1 MVKVIFTIIFA
12 QIFYL
17 CTNGQEKHL
26 DNRVFLEA
34 SFSVDTTLMGDSLE
48 VNLLFKNTSDSV
60 FELNPEAVIGLM
72 HNHKEFITYDTPQRI
87 SYKLHESSNTEKVIM
102 LHSNGEYQYK
112 FNIIADANFFYEGEN
127 SILVYYHFFESPK
140 KRKCRKQKPKLSLW
154 SAPIKVIIKTND

>member
-1 MVKVIFTIIFA
+1 MVKVVFAIIFA
-12 QIFYL
+12 QIFCL
-17 CTNGQEKHL
+17 CTRGQEKHL
-26 DNRVFLEA
+26 DDRVLLEA
-34 SFSVDTTLMGDSLE
+34 SFSIDTALMGDSLK

-60 FELNPEAVIGLM
+60 IKLNPEAVIGLT
-72 HNHKEFITYDTPQRI
+72 HNHKYFITYDTPQRI
-87 SYKLHESSNTEKVIM
+87 CYILHEFSNIEKVVM
-102 LHSNGEYQYK
+102 LYPKGEYQYE